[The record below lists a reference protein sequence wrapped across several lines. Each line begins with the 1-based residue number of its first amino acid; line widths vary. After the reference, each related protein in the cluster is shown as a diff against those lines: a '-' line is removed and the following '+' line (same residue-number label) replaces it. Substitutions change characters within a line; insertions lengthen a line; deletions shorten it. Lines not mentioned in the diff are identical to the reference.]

1 MTGPLSSQV
10 LTVMKSIGCA
20 TMTRGPTR
28 YVVRTPEQILPYCVI
43 KTEHTGGSKSAGMPV
58 TTKSNKAANSKPM
71 VAMSKPKVQVAGKIK
86 PKVAARDRRRARSAQ
101 LPPECQNPPW
111 CAIM

>member
-1 MTGPLSSQV
+1 
-10 LTVMKSIGCA
+10 
-20 TMTRGPTR
+20 MTRGPTR

-71 VAMSKPKVQVAGKIK
+71 VAMSKPKVRVAGKIRDERNK
-86 PKVAARDRRRARSAQ
+86 ASEGPFSNAATRSFHWLRR
-101 LPPECQNPPW
+101 
-111 CAIM
+111 

>member
-1 MTGPLSSQV
+1 
-10 LTVMKSIGCA
+10 
-20 TMTRGPTR
+20 MTRGPTR

-86 PKVAARDRRRARSAQ
+86 PKVAAGGRSPQGPRNRHLSARI
-101 LPPECQNPPW
+101 LLGVP
-111 CAIM
+111 